1 MRRIILCMMMV
12 VVFVLSVVGYGYA
25 ADDNVLCILRNIDY
39 QISDEKQIVEKNK
52 GNVTITID
60 EYGDIVFITPDQQY
74 WTANCFALL
83 DILPYFDI
91 FEDGQLRLHAI
102 TDENDITFQ
111 VGISKHEG
119 IWCLGI
125 FNQESALMLHP
136 NDKNIGKMK
145 QLNKKLRDLFIEG
158 CNKDKQYSK
167 IYSSNVIW
175 AHTDNLFSKYG
186 PLMVNFAN

>member
-1 MRRIILCMMMV
+1 MKRITICLMTV

-25 ADDNVLCILRNIDY
+25 ADDNVFCILRNIDY

-60 EYGDIVFITPDQQY
+60 EYGDIVFITPNQQY

-102 TDENDITFQ
+102 TDENDLTFQ

-119 IWCLGI
+119 VWYLGI

-158 CNKDKQYSK
+158 CN
-167 IYSSNVIW
+167 
-175 AHTDNLFSKYG
+175 
-186 PLMVNFAN
+186 

>member
-60 EYGDIVFITPDQQY
+60 EYGNIVFITPDQQY

-136 NDKNIGKMK
+136 NDKNIEKMK

-158 CNKDKQYSK
+158 CN
-167 IYSSNVIW
+167 
-175 AHTDNLFSKYG
+175 
-186 PLMVNFAN
+186 